1 MPPRPPVFDETPV
14 LCGHRGIGRGVVDG
28 LLENTLE
35 SMRAAL
41 DAGCTWIETDA
52 RTTVDDVLVVR
63 HDPVVEDGRIIAEMT
78 AEETDEL
85 GIVRVA
91 DVFEELPV
99 ELSIDLEI
107 KSSLEDAL
115 RPRDRTTAALAA
127 DLIAERAGER
137 TVLASSFDAAA
148 IMIVRERAPEVP
160 IGLLTWMRFPLR
172 KAIAAAA
179 HLGAEVVAPQ
189 VASFGLRE
197 GAPLERDRGEFVAVA
212 HQAGLQVVSWCP
224 TAFEAQELIEAG
236 VDCVILDDVPD
247 SVATLTA
254 CSPTLRGRRRL
265 AK

>member
-1 MPPRPPVFDETPV
+1 M
-14 LCGHRGIGRGVVDG
+14 VDG
-28 LLENTLE
+28 LRENTLE

-41 DAGCTWIETDA
+41 EAGCTWIETDA
-52 RTTVDDVLVVR
+52 RITVDDVLVVR
-63 HDPVVEDGRIIAEMT
+63 HDPLVEDGRIVAEMT
-78 AEETDEL
+78 SEETDAL

-91 DVFEELPV
+91 DLFEELPL

-115 RPRDRTTAALAA
+115 RPRQRTTAALVA
-127 DLIAERAGER
+127 DLIAERAGAR
-137 TVLASSFDAAA
+137 TVLASSFDPAA
-148 IMIVRERAPEVP
+148 IMIVRERAPLVP

-189 VASFGLRE
+189 VASFGFRN
-197 GAPLERDRGEFVAVA
+197 GAALERDPGEFVAVA
-212 HQAGLQVVSWCP
+212 HRAGLQVLSWCP
-224 TAFEAQELIEAG
+224 TPPEAEQLIEAG
-236 VDCVILDDVPD
+236 VDCVILDDVPA

>member
-14 LCGHRGIGRGVVDG
+14 LCGHRGSGRGVVGG
-28 LLENTLE
+28 LQENTLA
-35 SMRAAL
+35 SMRAAFE
-41 DAGCTWIETDA
+41 AGCTWIETDA
-52 RTTVDDVLVVR
+52 RITADDVLVVR

-91 DVFEELPV
+91 DVLEEMPL
-99 ELSIDLEI
+99 ELAIDLEI

-115 RPRDRTTAALAA
+115 RPRERTTAALVA
-127 DLIAERAGER
+127 DLIAERAGPR
-137 TVLASSFDAAA
+137 TVLASSFDPAA
-148 IMIVRERAPEVP
+148 ILTVRERAPEVP

-172 KAIAAAA
+172 KSIAAAA
-179 HLGAEVVAPQ
+179 QLGAEVVAPQ

-197 GAPLERDRGEFVAVA
+197 GAPLERDLGEFVAVA
-212 HQAGLQVVSWCP
+212 HQAGLQVVAWCP
-224 TAFEAQELIEAG
+224 TPPEAETLIDAG

-247 SVATLTA
+247 AVANLTA